1 MLMKHP
7 LREEPTLIDSD
18 VRQNDEKFDK
28 LYQHLTFTPA
38 TYVDTLPVLAK
49 AGFTLAEV
57 LITLGIIGVVAALTI
72 PSLINK
78 YQDKV
83 VTTALKRNY
92 SILSQAVLSAVDEY
106 GTPDNWMQSDEN
118 KSSYSQSSA
127 KNVANILSMFIKNID
142 KCTDSECIS
151 KFTNGHKIYNIK
163 RNSRAS
169 MFQDKYAYL
178 TLTDGTI
185 YEISSLGQCNSYW
198 ELRNVCASVRVDV
211 NGLSKPNA
219 LGWDVFTFFLTSEGR
234 FVPSEYNSDYCNSS
248 SDSYVN
254 GQRCTKW
261 VLTYGN
267 REYLRCDGLTM
278 NGKIRCK

>member
-1 MLMKHP
+1 MPMKHP
-7 LREEPTLIDSD
+7 LREETTLIDSD

-57 LITLGIIGVVAALTI
+57 LITLGIIGVVAAMTI

-106 GTPDNWMQSDEN
+106 GTPDNWMQRDEN
-118 KSSYSQSSA
+118 QSSYSQSSA
-127 KNVANILSMFIKNID
+127 RNVADILSKFIKNVN
-142 KCTDSECIS
+142 KCTDSDCIL
-151 KFTNGHKIYNIK
+151 KFYKAHKVYNIK
-163 RNSRAS
+163 KNTLAS
-169 MFQDKYAYL
+169 NAQLKYAYL
-178 TLTDGTI
+178 ALNDGTI
-185 YEISSLGQCNSYW
+185 YEISSLGQCNYW
-198 ELRNVCASVRVDV
+198 NAKGVCAAVSIDV
-211 NGLSKPNA
+211 NGLSYPNA
-219 LGWDVFTFFLTSEGR
+219 TGWDVFTFFLTAEGK
-234 FVPSEYNSDYCNSS
+234 FIPASYNPVTCNRT
-248 SDSYVN
+248 SDSYIN
-254 GQRCTKW
+254 GGSCAEW

>member
-1 MLMKHP
+1 MPMKHP
-7 LREEPTLIDSD
+7 LREETTLIDSD

-38 TYVDTLPVLAK
+38 TYVTALQTATK
-49 AGFTLAEV
+49 FGFTLAET

-127 KNVANILSMFIKNID
+127 KNVANILSMFIKNVN
-142 KCTDSECIS
+142 KCTDSDCIL
-151 KFTNGHKIYNIK
+151 KFYKAHKVYNIK
-163 RNSRAS
+163 KNTLAS
-169 MFQDKYAYL
+169 NAQLKYAYL
-178 TLTDGTI
+178 ALNDGTI
-185 YEISSLGQCNSYW
+185 YEISSLGQCNYW
-198 ELRNVCASVRVDV
+198 NAKGVCAAVSIDV